1 MKKQLQKQLEEL
13 AQRIA
18 GNSAPLNIGKLKD
31 EARQLYE
38 KLSVLEYLESQ
49 IEGTEALKKQEDSL
63 DSKSFRE
70 QNWFKDPSPLPEP
83 EIKDELVEPATEKI
97 KDLVAQMP
105 READEVDEFLNT
117 VIAPQKTRKDDW
129 EELAAHYQETPIFER
144 KENTVGQVS
153 SVISEVI
160 KESPTPSETD
170 RPKSI
175 NDSLNAGL
183 TIGLN
188 DRLAFIKHL
197 FSGSADDYT
206 RVLSQINTLQNFA
219 EAKSFI
225 EGQIKPDYNHWKDK
239 DEFAERFMTILEKR
253 FN

>member
-1 MKKQLQKQLEEL
+1 MKKQLQKQLVDL
-13 AQRIA
+13 AERIA
-18 GNSAPLNIGKLKD
+18 GNSAALNIGRMKD

-38 KLSVLEYLESQ
+38 NLSVLAYLESQ
-49 IEGTEALKKQEDSL
+49 IEGGDKAPKREESL

-83 EIKDELVEPATEKI
+83 EIKDELIEPATEKI

-105 READEVDEFLNT
+105 KEADDVEELLNK
-117 VIAPQKTRKDDW
+117 VIAPEKVRKDDW
-129 EELAAHYQETPIFER
+129 EELAAHYQETPVFER
-144 KENTVGQVS
+144 KDMTGSHIS
-153 SVISEVI
+153 SVISETV
-160 KESPTPSETD
+160 KESSLPTEMD

-175 NDSLNAGL
+175 NDTNAGL

-197 FSGSADDYT
+197 FSGNADDFT
-206 RVLSQINTLQNFA
+206 RVLSQINTMQNFA
-219 EAKSFI
+219 EAKTFI
-225 EGQIKPDYNHWKDK
+225 EGQIKPDYNQWKDK
-239 DEFAERFMTILEKR
+239 DEYADRFMTIIEKR

>member
-1 MKKQLQKQLEEL
+1 MKKQLQKQLVEL
-13 AQRIA
+13 AQEIT
-18 GNSAPLNIGKLKD
+18 GNLEPLKIGKMKE

-49 IEGTEALKKQEDSL
+49 IEGTETLKKQEESL

-83 EIKDELVEPATEKI
+83 EIKEEIIEPATEKI
-97 KDLVAQMP
+97 KDIVAQMP
-105 READEVDEFLNT
+105 KEADDMDDFLNQ
-117 VIAPQKTRKDDW
+117 VIPPQKARLDDW
-129 EELAAHYQETPIFER
+129 EELAAHYQETPVFER
-144 KENTVGQVS
+144 KDNKASQIS
-153 SVISEVI
+153 SVISEVV
-160 KESPTPSETD
+160 EETPSASESD

-175 NDSLNAGL
+175 NDTLSGGL

-197 FSGSADDYT
+197 FSGNADDFT
-206 RVLSQINTLQNFA
+206 RVLSQINTMQNFA
-219 EAKSFI
+219 EVRSFM
-225 EGQIKPDYNHWKDK
+225 EGQIKPDYNHWQDK
-239 DEFAERFMTILEKR
+239 DEFAERFMTLLEKR

>member
-1 MKKQLQKQLEEL
+1 MKKQLQKQLVEL
-13 AQRIA
+13 AQEIT
-18 GNSAPLNIGKLKD
+18 GNLEPLNIGKMKE

-49 IEGTEALKKQEDSL
+49 IEGKETLKKQEESL

-83 EIKDELVEPATEKI
+83 EIKEELIEPATEKI
-97 KDLVAQMP
+97 KDIVAQMP
-105 READEVDEFLNT
+105 KEADDVDDFLNQ
-117 VIAPQKTRKDDW
+117 VIPPQKARKDDW
-129 EELAAHYQETPIFER
+129 EELAAHYQETPVFER
-144 KENTVGQVS
+144 KDSKVS
-153 SVISEVI
+153 QAPSTISNVVE
-160 KESPTPSETD
+160 ESPSTSEMD

-175 NDSLNAGL
+175 NDTLSAGL

-197 FSGSADDYT
+197 FSGNADDFT
-206 RVLSQINTLQNFA
+206 RVLSQVNTMQNFA
-219 EAKSFI
+219 EVRSFM
-225 EGQIKPDYNHWKDK
+225 EGQIKPDYNQWKDK
-239 DEFAERFMTILEKR
+239 EEYAERFMTLLEKR